1 MLYVRPSPQAPPTMN
16 TMPASAPARR
26 GPLTFNAI
34 IVTSAI
40 TLTVSVLIIV
50 TGGIVRVTGS
60 GLGCPTW
67 PRCTTDSLSA
77 TPELGIH
84 GIIEY
89 GNRLLTG
96 VLSFTVVALILAVL
110 LQRHTPP
117 RLIARAAWAQLGLVL
132 VNAVVGGITV
142 LTELNPWIVAAH
154 LVAAFGLL
162 TTTTITWHRVRDHQ
176 RIQQGERLASTAQHR
191 GLAWSTLIAT
201 AVLVLLGTLVTGSG
215 PHAGDSAEIAR
226 MPFDWVVITW
236 VHGLAAVVTSVLA
249 TWLALALRASASGSV
264 ASTRAWLFVIA
275 LGAQAMIGIVQSLLS
290 LPSGLVVLHLLGAAL
305 VWIGAVRLVLDTTA
319 TPGTLPLYNQGEGP
333 ATTNASWRTVGAS
346 PTR

>member
-1 MLYVRPSPQAPPTMN
+1 MS
-16 TMPASAPARR
+16 TMPTSAPAQR
-26 GPLTFNAI
+26 GFLPFKAI
-34 IVTSAI
+34 MVTSVI

-67 PRCTTDSLSA
+67 PRCTADSLSA
-77 TPELGIH
+77 TPELGLH

-96 VLSFTVVALILAVL
+96 VLSFTVVALLLAVL
-110 LQRHTPP
+110 FQKHTPP

-176 RIQQGERLASTAQHR
+176 RIEQGEQLVSTAQHH
-191 GLAWSTLIAT
+191 GLAWLTLTAT
-201 AVLVLLGTLVTGSG
+201 AVLVLVGTLVTGSG

-236 VHGLAAVVTSVLA
+236 VHGLAAVVTSALA
-249 TWLALALRASASGSV
+249 VWLALALRTSSPGSI
-264 ASTRAWLFVIA
+264 ASTRAWLFIAA

-305 VWIGAVRLVLDTTA
+305 VWIGAVRLVLDATA
-319 TPGTLPLYNQGEGP
+319 TP
-333 ATTNASWRTVGAS
+333 ASS
-346 PTR
+346 PIL